1 MHRLSCCRRM
11 NIPSRTSDLDAP
23 CKNKIRGAIPLA
35 IPKKQKKSYYTTVEL
50 RLQVRVRSD
59 TINDKTECRNTSVHI
74 NRNSYERQTRAMK
87 DTGKR
92 HCCVGQQPT
101 RTIFIYFGIIP
112 RST

>member
-1 MHRLSCCRRM
+1 M
-11 NIPSRTSDLDAP
+11 
-23 CKNKIRGAIPLA
+23 A

-92 HCCVGQQPT
+92 HCCVAT
-101 RTIFIYFGIIP
+101 ANTYAIFWNYTALYVSTLFLP
-112 RST
+112 HMLRSTV